1 MIALREQKNY
11 IFVYDKI
18 EKLDVREGH
27 LGWAFMLNFGS
38 KWLYLENMPL
48 DSLFYPPFLRSQLKL
63 KISSILN
70 LMKYLFYC

>member
-27 LGWAFMLNFGS
+27 LGWAFILNFGS

-48 DSLFYPPFLRSQLKL
+48 DSLFYPPFL
-63 KISSILN
+63 
-70 LMKYLFYC
+70 